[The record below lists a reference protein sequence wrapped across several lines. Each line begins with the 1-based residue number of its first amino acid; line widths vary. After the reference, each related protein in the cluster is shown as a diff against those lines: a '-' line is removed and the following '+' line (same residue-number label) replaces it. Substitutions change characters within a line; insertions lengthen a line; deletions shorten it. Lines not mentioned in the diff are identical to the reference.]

1 MGTNDASPQT
11 SYRLF
16 IADRQTKVRFL
27 IDTGADLCVF
37 PHTKLPKP
45 RAKSN
50 YERSAANDTTIVT
63 YGTITLSLDLGLRRQ
78 FTWRFVVAD
87 VSKPIIGADF
97 LAHYGVLVD
106 IKNHRL
112 LDQVTHLTSKWRGG
126 RV

>member
-1 MGTNDASPQT
+1 MMGTNDASPQT

-45 RAKSN
+45 RAKSK
-50 YERSAANDTTIVT
+50 YKLSAANGATIAT

-87 VSKPIIGADF
+87 VSKPIIGSDF
-97 LAHYGVLVD
+97 LGHYGLSRGDVVECESHT
-106 IKNHRL
+106 IKTIAGSSPYH
-112 LDQVTHLTSKWRGG
+112 
-126 RV
+126 